1 MKLTGKCRED
11 FEKWFMSS
19 NVFNLNLLHLQNIQV
34 FDRTKHFYKYPKSM
48 QYGVYADY
56 FNTKKYE
63 GVELFDKCFSVY
75 FYQKTIFQTHNDIVK
90 QAIEKAN
97 EIYNLNQ

>member
-11 FEKWFMSS
+11 FEKYRMLYYSETENDVKGSGCSIWES
-19 NVFNLNLLHLQNIQV
+19 LG
-34 FDRTKHFYKYPKSM
+34 YSM
-48 QYGVYADY
+48 QYGVYVDF

-63 GVELFDKCFSVY
+63 GVELFDKCFSLY
-75 FYQKTIFQTHNDIVK
+75 FYHKTIFQTHNDIVK

-97 EIYNLNQ
+97 NIYNED